1 MSLTTYF
8 ASIGYKHT
16 YDMGDRV
23 IGKYKKIPFIG
34 SVGNDRLVSMET
46 GPEVTIHLDLPLLFE
61 KKYYTIIVVKHKD
74 IRRLHEI
81 LPGKLDTGKVTGDN
95 PETGRRVRR
104 QSTKP

>member
-16 YDMGDRV
+16 YDIGDRV
-23 IGKYKKIPFIG
+23 IGKYKKMPFVG
-34 SVGNDRLVSMET
+34 SVGNDRLVSTET

-81 LPGKLDTGKVTGDN
+81 LPERPNTGKVVGDN
-95 PETGRRVRR
+95 PETGRRVRKE
-104 QSTKP
+104 STKS